1 MKISTIK
8 KLADLFLGKVVTIIT
23 LGTNKP
29 NIPDSQ
35 FSDFYTG
42 VLEEIDE
49 DGVILTHLL
58 TACKSYFALTGIVAI
73 MQEQV
78 LDENNPEN
86 REEIQK
92 IKEQMLQKNKS
103 QPTEPENDA
112 KNFST
117 SNSDFNDIESL
128 DKLAEFAR
136 SFNAGLENIK

>member
-1 MKISTIK
+1 MKISTVK
-8 KLADLFLGKVVTIIT
+8 KLSNLFLGKVVTLIT

-49 DGVILTHLL
+49 DGIILTHLL
-58 TACKSYFALTGIVAI
+58 TACKSYFALNGIVAI

-78 LDENNPEN
+78 LDENDPDNK
-86 REEIQK
+86 EEIKK
-92 IKEQMLQKNKS
+92 IKEQMLQKNSS
-103 QPTEPENDA
+103 QSLNSDSQTYSN
-112 KNFST
+112 N
-117 SNSDFNDIESL
+117 NSDFNDIDGL

-136 SFNAGLENIK
+136 NFNAGIEKKLNN